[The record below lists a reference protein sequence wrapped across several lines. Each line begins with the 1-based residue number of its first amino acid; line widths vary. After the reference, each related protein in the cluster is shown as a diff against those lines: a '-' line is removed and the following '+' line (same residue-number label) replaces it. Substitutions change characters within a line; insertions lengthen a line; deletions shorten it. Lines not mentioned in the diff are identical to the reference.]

1 MLINKKIDKK
11 KITIVW
17 KTKSQRMEDKKSK
30 NFHEHK
36 FKNAIN

>member
-1 MLINKKIDKK
+1 MLINKKNWQEKNNYC
-11 KITIVW
+11 V
-17 KTKSQRMEDKKSK
+17 EDKKSK